1 MDGGGGDRSPSPP
14 SPAAYLPD
22 ELVLEILARLPAKS
36 LRRFKSVSRSWRGLI
51 SDPANRSRFAQTLS
65 GFFFHPAALE
75 GPPWRFCGLSSP
87 GAADGGGGLSTVETA
102 LSFLPSSRGEM
113 ELLDS
118 CNGLLLLRCC
128 SPTPPS
134 SRGSPPAGPAQASCF
149 YVVCSHRGLG
159 RPAAAE
165 PSPGGVQSLA
175 QHHLRRAG
183 VRPGRLPALPRVP
196 AGGAGGPVLRLR
208 RGRGHLLLR
217 HRQMGSAPEQVER
230 PLQHLLRPPN
240 GDLTERR
247 PAPGHHLQRGLRRTT
262 GKLVTSEGVAAKPSE
277 VR

>member
-134 SRGSPPAGPAQASCF
+134 SPTADW
-149 YVVCSHRGLG
+149 V
-159 RPAAAE
+159 
-165 PSPGGVQSLA
+165 
-175 QHHLRRAG
+175 
-183 VRPGRLPALPRVP
+183 ALP
-196 AGGAGGPVLRLR
+196 
-208 RGRGHLLLR
+208 
-217 HRQMGSAPEQVER
+217 
-230 PLQHLLRPPN
+230 PPSQ
-240 GDLTERR
+240 
-247 PAPGHHLQRGLRRTT
+247 APGEFRAWHNTT
-262 GKLVTSEGVAAKPSE
+262 YAALGFDPAVSPHFLVFQLVEQEDPCYGFVEAVDIYSSGTGRWALHRSRWSGRCSIFFARQTAT
-277 VR
+277 